1 MVNVV
6 VCLKQVPDTEL
17 SLSIAQA
24 GQDIDRGDLNYVINP
39 YDEYA
44 IEEALR
50 IKEKSGGEV
59 ILVAVGPDRYEE
71 ALRGGLAMGADR
83 AIHVKDDAVEGSDPL
98 VIAYVLSKVIEA
110 LEYGLILC
118 GKQAIEDDSAQVGPA
133 LAEYLNL
140 PQVTVVTKLEI
151 DSDSEK
157 AVAHREVERG
167 IEVVETSLPAVV
179 TAQKGLNEPRYASLR
194 GMMKAKKM
202 PVEVKTIADLG
213 ISSDE
218 VGEAG
223 SKTHLVELM
232 YPPKRSAGRILEG
245 ELAEVVKE
253 LIRCLREEAKV
264 L

>member
-1 MVNVV
+1 MNVV

-17 SLSIAQA
+17 SLGIAQG
-24 GQDIDRGDLNYVINP
+24 GQDIDRGDINYVINP
-39 YDEYA
+39 YDEHA

-59 ILVAVGPDRYEE
+59 TLVAVGPGRYEE

-83 AIHVKDDAVEGSDPL
+83 AIHVKDEALEGSDPM
-98 VIAYVLSKVIEA
+98 VIAYVLSKVIGGVD
-110 LEYGLILC
+110 YDLILC
-118 GKQAIEDDSAQVGPA
+118 GKQAIEDDSGQVGPA
-133 LAEYLNL
+133 LAEHLDL

-151 DSDSEK
+151 DSDCKK
-157 AVAHREVERG
+157 AVAHREVEGG

-202 PVEVKTIADLG
+202 PVETKTIADLG

-218 VGEAG
+218 VGKAG
-223 SKTHLVELM
+223 SKTHLIELT
-232 YPPKRSAGRILEG
+232 YPPKRSAGRILDG
-245 ELAEVVKE
+245 ELAEAVKE
-253 LIRCLREEAKV
+253 LVRCLREEAKV

>member
-1 MVNVV
+1 MNVV

-17 SLSIAQA
+17 TLSIAEG

-50 IKEKSGGEV
+50 IKEKFGGE
-59 ILVAVGPDRYEE
+59 ITLAAIGPERYEE

-83 AIHVKDDAVEGSDPL
+83 AIHVKDDALEGSDPL
-98 VIAYVLSKVIEA
+98 VIAYILSKVIGGI
-110 LEYGLILC
+110 EYDLILC
-118 GKQAIEDDSAQVGPA
+118 GKQAIEDDSGQVGPA

-151 DSDSEK
+151 DSESKK
-157 AVAHREVERG
+157 AVAHREVEGG

-179 TAQKGLNEPRYASLR
+179 TTQKGLNEPRYASLR

-202 PVEVKTIADLG
+202 SIEARGIADLG

-218 VGEAG
+218 VGKVG
-223 SKTHLVELM
+223 SKTHLIELI

-245 ELAEVVKE
+245 ELVEVVKE
-253 LIRCLREEAKV
+253 LVRCLREEAKV